1 MKLMFARRSLLLKKT
16 QDLLVLG
23 QPPQGGNAL
32 SNEASECSRIDAC
45 NIKSRGLLH
54 SVVFNT
60 FEQKG
65 RADVFTRVMYPN
77 VILNHSR
84 GERNRLHE

>member
-1 MKLMFARRSLLLKKT
+1 MMFAGRSLLLKKT

-23 QPPQGGNAL
+23 QPPQGGKSL

-45 NIKSRGLLH
+45 NIKFRGFLH
-54 SVVFNT
+54 SVGSTLLNAR
-60 FEQKG
+60 QKG
-65 RADVFTRVMYPN
+65 RDDAFTRVMYPT
-77 VILNHSR
+77 VILNHGR